1 MVNKIHIFGGPGSGK
16 TTLATKLSE
25 ELNIHHYDLDKIRY
39 KEEDED
45 YRLTEDEK
53 IRDEKLKKILSK
65 KKWITEGSYTN
76 FARPCFEKAE
86 KIIFLEPSMLVTNYR
101 IIKRLILHKLGIK
114 KLPKKQR
121 WGSLAEII
129 RWNYTFNYQ
138 RLPKLK
144 ERLKPIRHK
153 IIIVNTDK

>member
-25 ELNIHHYDLDKIRY
+25 ELNIPHYDLDKIRY
-39 KEEDED
+39 KEEDKD
-45 YRLTEDEK
+45 YSLDEDEK

-76 FARPCFEKAE
+76 FAWPCFEKAE

-101 IIKRLILHKLGIK
+101 IIKRFILYKLGIV

-121 WGSLAEII
+121 WGSLPELI

-138 RLPKLK
+138 KLPKLK
-144 ERLKPIRHK
+144 ERLKPIQHK